1 MLFDLHYKWS
11 IEVMIDWLIDWS
23 AQSKDMIVR
32 ITVFFLIWQIPNKR
46 LFGNVEGSNLSST
59 DRDTTVE
66 HTVYKIFLIIMYVA
80 MLCMN
85 LPILNVADDMS
96 DSEHIK
102 QRLKCYTLW
111 PGICSAFMPTI
122 CISKENL
129 GLS

>member
-1 MLFDLHYKWS
+1 
-11 IEVMIDWLIDWS
+11 
-23 AQSKDMIVR
+23 MIVR

-46 LFGNVEGSNLSST
+46 LFGTVEGSNLNST

-96 DSEHIK
+96 DSELSPRPYKTKTEVLHIMTRHMFSLYAYDLH
-102 QRLKCYTLW
+102 Q
-111 PGICSAFMPTI
+111 
-122 CISKENL
+122 
-129 GLS
+129 

>member
-11 IEVMIDWLIDWS
+11 IEGMIDWLIDWS

-85 LPILNVADDMS
+85 LPILDVADDMS
-96 DSEHIK
+96 DSELSPRPYKTKTEVLHIMTRHMFSLYAYDLH
-102 QRLKCYTLW
+102 Q
-111 PGICSAFMPTI
+111 
-122 CISKENL
+122 
-129 GLS
+129 

>member
-1 MLFDLHYKWS
+1 
-11 IEVMIDWLIDWS
+11 
-23 AQSKDMIVR
+23 MIVR

-46 LFGNVEGSNLSST
+46 LFGNVEGSNLSSI

-96 DSEHIK
+96 DSELSPRPYKTKTEVLHIMT
-102 QRLKCYTLW
+102 QHMFSLYAYDLHQ
-111 PGICSAFMPTI
+111 
-122 CISKENL
+122 
-129 GLS
+129 